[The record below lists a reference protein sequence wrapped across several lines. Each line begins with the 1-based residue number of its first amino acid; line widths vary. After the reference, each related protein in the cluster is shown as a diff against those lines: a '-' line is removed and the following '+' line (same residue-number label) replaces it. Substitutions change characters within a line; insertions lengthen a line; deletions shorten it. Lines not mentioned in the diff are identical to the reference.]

1 VYGYL
6 ASPQAFKLAGI
17 KIAKDQQ
24 GTIYGVNNAGDFVG
38 TYVASN
44 GTEHGML
51 ISGGKVKNIDDP
63 KGVSTDCFDI
73 NSKNDIVGSYFDSAG
88 NPHGFQYAAGK
99 FKDIPVPLARSPVK
113 RPESTTRE
121 TSLGSSRI
129 HPETTTGSYSKG
141 AHTHNWT
148 CPVR

>member
-1 VYGYL
+1 MYGYL

-63 KGVSTDCFDI
+63 KGVSTHCFDI
-73 NSKNDIVGSYFDSAG
+73 NSKNDI
-88 NPHGFQYAAGK
+88 
-99 FKDIPVPLARSPVK
+99 
-113 RPESTTRE
+113 
-121 TSLGSSRI
+121 
-129 HPETTTGSYSKG
+129 
-141 AHTHNWT
+141 
-148 CPVR
+148 